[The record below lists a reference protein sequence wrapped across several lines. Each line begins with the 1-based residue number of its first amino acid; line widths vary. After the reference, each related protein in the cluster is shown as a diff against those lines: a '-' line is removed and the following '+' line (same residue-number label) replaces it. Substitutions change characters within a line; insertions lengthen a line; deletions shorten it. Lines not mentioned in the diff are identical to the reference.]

1 MIRLVCRRCK
11 GTGAIPNIAYEM
23 CRTMQSH
30 EAKRYF
36 YLDSDDVPDEVKEM
50 TNGCAVHEKT
60 VPCPQ
65 CDGHGILEF
74 DEEEW
79 GVSVIPEEDEEG

>member
-1 MIRLVCRRCK
+1 MIRLICRRCK

-30 EAKRYF
+30 EARRYF
-36 YLDSDDVPDEVKEM
+36 YMNQEHDSSEENDRS
-50 TNGCAVHEKT
+50 NGCAVHEKT

-65 CDGHGILEF
+65 CDGNGVLEF

-79 GVSVIPEEDEEG
+79 ELSVVPEEDEEG